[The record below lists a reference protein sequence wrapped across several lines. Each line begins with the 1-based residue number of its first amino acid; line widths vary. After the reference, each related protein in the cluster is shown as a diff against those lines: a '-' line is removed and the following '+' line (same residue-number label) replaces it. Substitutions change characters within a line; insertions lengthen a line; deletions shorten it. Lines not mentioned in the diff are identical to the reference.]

1 MKVAEIKSKLTTLG
15 VEFDDK
21 AGKEQLAKL
30 LKENEEKSEEQPV
43 ETTEETDEQPEKT
56 DEQNKEKEE
65 PVKYV
70 VIHDFKDLEDNNTV
84 YIKGDIFPRRADANP
99 GQERIQKLLSK
110 NNKIGK
116 PLIKEQA

>member
-1 MKVAEIKSKLTTLG
+1 MKVAEIKSKLTALG
-15 VEFDDK
+15 VEYNDK
-21 AGKEQLAKL
+21 TGKEQLAKL
-30 LKENEEKSEEQPV
+30 LKENEEKSKEQLV
-43 ETTEETDEQPEKT
+43 EPTEETNEQPE
-56 DEQNKEKEE
+56 EKEE

-99 GQERIQKLLSK
+99 DQERIQKLLSK

>member
-30 LKENEEKSEEQPV
+30 LKEHQEKAEQPV
-43 ETTEETDEQPEKT
+43 EPTEVTDEQPE
-56 DEQNKEKEE
+56 EKEE
-65 PVKYV
+65 LVKYV
-70 VIHDFKDLEDNNTV
+70 VIHDFKDLEDNDTV

>member
-30 LKENEEKSEEQPV
+30 LKENEEKTEEQPV
-43 ETTEETDEQPEKT
+43 EPKEETDEQPE
-56 DEQNKEKEE
+56 EKEE
-65 PVKYV
+65 SVKYV

-99 GQERIQKLLSK
+99 SQERLQKLLSK